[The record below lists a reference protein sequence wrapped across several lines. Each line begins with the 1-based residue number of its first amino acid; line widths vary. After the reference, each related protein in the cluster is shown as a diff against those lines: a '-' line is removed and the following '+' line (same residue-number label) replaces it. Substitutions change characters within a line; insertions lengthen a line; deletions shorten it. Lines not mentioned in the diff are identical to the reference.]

1 MTILQATFLR
11 DRSYKA
17 VSLVHFFV
25 DILNNSRSLLVALLA
40 VSIGLSNTQ
49 VGLALLLYNVGSSL
63 SQPFFGVLADRQG
76 PRRYIVGGLAW
87 MIVLYSLAAVLGDWP
102 ALVAITLAGIGS
114 GAVHPA
120 GTKVASETSAETRTQ
135 ATGVFFASGQT
146 GLFLGPVL
154 AGVLL
159 TLFGQ
164 PGYLFLTG
172 LATSALYYAWRF
184 VKNGPVVEISS
195 EAIKAAEI
203 ARPVEQ
209 PPQLTQTLAR
219 MRRIWDR
226 TRRVPWGTVL
236 PLIIVIICSST
247 VGIAI
252 INFAPKLFTEM
263 GYQPLYVGVVTGMYM
278 LGSAVGGIIGGTI
291 ADRSGRRLAI
301 RIGLVGSI
309 IPIYLYI
316 PAGDPWRFVLLLLAG
331 FFAGMPHSVLVIMA
345 QALMPGRRGF
355 ASGLILGLMFFSGAI
370 GTFILGL
377 VADEIGLAT
386 ALQALIIIPIVA
398 AVATLFLP
406 GQEAFGRLYPD

>member
-1 MTILQATFLR
+1 MPILQATFLR

-17 VSLVHFFV
+17 ASLGHFFV

-40 VSIGLSNTQ
+40 VSMGLSNAQ
-49 VGLALLLYNVGSSL
+49 VGIALLLYNVGSSL
-63 SQPFFGVLADRQG
+63 SQPFFGLLADRQG
-76 PRRYIVGGLAW
+76 PRLYVVGGLAW
-87 MIVLYSLAAVLGDWP
+87 MIVLYSLAAVSQDWLALG
-102 ALVAITLAGIGS
+102 AITLAGIGS

-154 AGVLL
+154 AGALL

-164 PGYLFLTG
+164 SGYLFLTG
-172 LATSALYYAWRF
+172 LATSGLYYAWRF
-184 VKNGPVVEISS
+184 VKKGPATESS
-195 EAIKAAEI
+195 AGSIKAGQST
-203 ARPVEQ
+203 RPVLQ
-209 PPQLTQTLAR
+209 SPAAARTLTHLR
-219 MRRIWDR
+219 HFWHR
-226 TRRVPWGTVL
+226 TRQVPWATVL
-236 PLIIVIICSST
+236 PLTIIIICSST

-263 GYQPLYVGVVTGMYM
+263 GYQPLYVGVVTGLYM
-278 LGSAVGGIIGGTI
+278 LGSAVGGIVGGTI
-291 ADRSGRRLAI
+291 ADRWSRRLAI

-309 IPIYLYI
+309 APFFLYI

-345 QALMPGRRGF
+345 QALIPGRRGF
-355 ASGLILGLMFFSGAI
+355 ASGLILGLMFFSGAV
-370 GTFILGL
+370 GTFLLGW

-398 AVATLFLP
+398 AVVTLFLP